1 MFTDGRS
8 REVLFVAH
16 CVLNQNSIS
25 DGTADFPGMIRE
37 VVDVLRNSDVGVV
50 QMPCPELMCLGL
62 DRGNPEGAASPV
74 VVENTRIRGMLERE
88 QAAGKIEML
97 AGQVIHQISEYS
109 KHGFQVRGIV
119 GINRSPSCG
128 VETTSRHDREVKG
141 QGVFIEALNRELE
154 LRGLEVK
161 IAGIKASA
169 PEEAAWIVENLISYK
184 PL

>member
-8 REVLFVAH
+8 RAVVFVAH

-25 DGTADFPGMIRE
+25 DGTADFPGMIKE
-37 VVDVLRNSDVGVV
+37 VVNVLRGSDVGVV
-50 QMPCPELMCLGL
+50 QMPCPELMSLGL

-88 QAAGKIEML
+88 QAIDKIEKL

-128 VETTSRHDREVKG
+128 VVTTSRDDREGGG
-141 QGVFIEALNRELE
+141 QGVFIEALSRELDR
-154 LRGLEVK
+154 RGLNVAF
-161 IAGIKASA
+161 AGIKASA
-169 PEEAAWIVENLISYK
+169 PEEAARIVENLIS
-184 PL
+184 